1 MHIEYILFFGC
12 NNKNM
17 KCFCICLSVV
27 HAILKYMNIHK
38 SMYMIVYAHVRCM
51 FFNDTVKH
59 KSKQEAG
66 STCSPFR
73 GSVVSTCIVQDKI
86 RLYIWLYIWSEDI
99 WSILNYK
106 KWCLR
111 SVWLFFGHHFG
122 SLIFHQRFHRSK
134 IWGADVQVPK
144 IKLFPTMVA
153 TSQDAVQCR
162 SFVRNRKIQLMRGSD
177 LKQSWESV
185 GWVFLSLLI
194 FTFGQ
199 DSTGESHLN
208 CLQNQPKANLQVA
221 NGLVLS

>member
-1 MHIEYILFFGC
+1 
-12 NNKNM
+12 M

-86 RLYIWLYIWSEDI
+86 IHMIWRYLKHTKLQNGVSGVFG
-99 WSILNYK
+99 L
-106 KWCLR
+106 L
-111 SVWLFFGHHFG
+111 GHHFG
-122 SLIFHQRFHRSK
+122 SLMFHQRFHRSK

-144 IKLFPTMVA
+144 IKLVPTMVA

-162 SFVRNRKIQLMRGSD
+162 SFFRNRKIQLMRGSD
-177 LKQSWESV
+177 LKWFKAILRICWVGLPRSIDFHFWSRFHGWKSPQLPPKPTQS
-185 GWVFLSLLI
+185 
-194 FTFGQ
+194 
-199 DSTGESHLN
+199 
-208 CLQNQPKANLQVA
+208 QPSGSYC